1 MQENRIT
8 HYDLQVTIDELHPF
22 SRYTISVKA
31 SPKKEYRRM
40 GMDDVESSE
49 IEVKGSQK
57 DKHGDYSLPR

>member
-1 MQENRIT
+1 M
-8 HYDLQVTIDELHPF
+8 TIDELHPF